1 MDSFAFAL
9 FSFAVL
15 GAVVS
20 LIVFIID
27 AIRKKDL
34 KKLV

>member
-1 MDSFAFAL
+1 MDSFAFAS

-15 GAVVS
+15 GALVS

-27 AIRKKDL
+27 AIRKKML
-34 KKLV
+34 KN